1 MTTVHLY
8 FLVYIH
14 TDVVLFDLAVENNDF
29 VSAVML
35 TASDWGHLYLTQK
48 WQKHKHWQST
58 ANIHGEHMALAV

>member
-14 TDVVLFDLAVENNDF
+14 TDVVLFDLAVDF

-48 WQKHKHWQST
+48 
-58 ANIHGEHMALAV
+58 

>member
-48 WQKHKHWQST
+48 
-58 ANIHGEHMALAV
+58 